1 MYSFTFANGRAGIVN
16 FLVGFLFLPLRNLL
30 SGGDRYLEGR
40 VFYLF
45 GFLFLSSFVVLFRVY
60 R

>member
-1 MYSFTFANGRAGIVN
+1 MSAPTGTVN

-30 SGGDRYLEGR
+30 SGGDPYLEGR
-40 VFYLF
+40 VFYVF
-45 GFLFLSSFVVLFRVY
+45 GILFLSSFVVFCRVY